1 MPTGVKIGTT
11 IGVVFY
17 AGTPSP
23 SYTVSGPSTGV
34 ALAAST
40 NFTVTGIALTGAVI
54 VTPASDDPGGS
65 FTPATV
71 TIDVGSEVQTFTYTP
86 DGSVGTHNLS
96 WTNNGGLSNPT
107 GIAYEVTAV
116 GGSDNLLLETGD
128 GLLLEDGFLL
138 LLE

>member
-1 MPTGVKIGTT
+1 MLKVFRQFRLPKPLGVQWDNGPP
-11 IGVVFY
+11 V
-17 AGTPSP
+17 TPDP
-23 SYTVSGPSTGV
+23 SYGVTGPSTGV

-40 NFTVTGIALTGAVI
+40 NFTVTGANLTGQVI

-96 WTNNGGLSNPT
+96 WTNNGGLSNPA

-116 GGSDNLLLETGD
+116 GGGTAGEPI
-128 GLLLEDGFLL
+128 GLLLALTKAA
-138 LLE
+138 